1 VGATSNPAAAVG
13 NPAAGRLKAYQGES
27 MIPLLPLDEAI
38 RRGKEVGLDE
48 RFSSLNAFRVMLHD
62 AHAAGAV
69 AGLLRTLMF
78 HNKLNARTRELVILR
93 NGWRTRSE
101 YEFCQHVRVSRE
113 LKMSDEEILGVR
125 DPGNCRAYTETDRAV
140 LRMADELLDNS
151 EVSAETWTILQ
162 NAFSNEELVE
172 LLLVAGFWRM
182 IAGYLKTARVPLDA
196 DVPSWPEGKAPA

>member
-1 VGATSNPAAAVG
+1 M
-13 NPAAGRLKAYQGES
+13 L
-27 MIPLLPLDEAI
+27 PLLPVDEAI

-48 RFSSLNAFRVMLHD
+48 RFSSLNAFRIMLHNGR
-62 AHAAGAV
+62 AAGAV
-69 AGLLRTLMF
+69 AELLRTLMF

-101 YEFCQHVRVSRE
+101 YEFCQHVRVSRD

-125 DPGNCRAYTETDRAV
+125 DPGNCRAYSETDRAV
-140 LRMADELLDNS
+140 IRMADELLDNS
-151 EVSAETWTILQ
+151 EVSAETWTALQ

-182 IAGYLKTARVPLDA
+182 IAGYLKTAKVPLDA
-196 DVPSWPEGKAPA
+196 GVPSWPEGKAPA